1 MGTDYFGYSN
11 ETTARVAR
19 NLADRRRGYGD
30 FIDDRARGY
39 AEEGYSKAD
48 AVSFI
53 AEDIADRFAD
63 IYAGMWERA
72 DPMQRVF
79 LMNPGELD
87 VDYGQIAS
95 RRLWDYELGRRR
107 PSMNLKKPAARRPRR

>member
-1 MGTDYFGYSN
+1 MGTDRFGYSN
-11 ETTARVAR
+11 EATARIAR
-19 NLADRRRGYGD
+19 NLADGRKGYGD
-30 FIDDRARGY
+30 FIDENARAY

-63 IYAGMWERA
+63 IYGEMWERA

-87 VDYGQIAS
+87 VDYAQIAS
-95 RRLWDYELGRRR
+95 KRLWDYELGRRK
-107 PSMNLKKPAARRPRR
+107 PSMNRKKTVARRLRR